1 MGKQGYTAEQI
12 VNKLREADG
21 TSEQPTTF
29 PRFQKTAGPLR
40 ANSLVLGR

>member
-1 MGKQGYTAEQI
+1 MKNVI
-12 VNKLREADG
+12 VRSMVFFVGSALG